1 MARLL
6 HNVLVLAGNLAVVGL
21 VLVVLVVQTV
31 AP

>member
-6 HNVLVLAGNLAVVGL
+6 HNMLVLAGNLAVVGL
-21 VLVVLVVQTV
+21 VLVVLVVQAV